1 MDGTLSNCIHKFTL
15 PYLGICAWRGSK
27 STLSIRLEL
36 TLLKTLLSLTKLD
49 FAWLLRLLSLSDL
62 LRGRRSC
69 LRLAVSKL
77 NVTVAG
83 AVMKLNVTVAGCVL
97 KLNVTDCPG
106 DLIFMGKLEYSL
118 LNMFRQGLILSN
130 LVRIRLV
137 DIGSD
142 SLTLE

>member
-1 MDGTLSNCIHKFTL
+1 MA
-15 PYLGICAWRGSK
+15 P
-27 STLSIRLEL
+27 
-36 TLLKTLLSLTKLD
+36 
-49 FAWLLRLLSLSDL
+49 
-62 LRGRRSC
+62 
-69 LRLAVSKL
+69 LAVSKL